1 MVVSVHLR
9 CRRQHFRESGLAETL
24 ALPDGLSILVVSF
37 AKRGFNRSR
46 QLAATEL
53 SGHNQ
58 CKEMKRRAFLTTT
71 MAASV
76 N

>member
-1 MVVSVHLR
+1 MSTGTAVVSGVGRALPRRRYAGKVQGGLSIFVVSV
-9 CRRQHFRESGLAETL
+9 
-24 ALPDGLSILVVSF
+24 